1 MLLSEAWK
9 KYQQDKKIEG
19 YSPLT
24 LKTYCFQY
32 NLLLRF
38 FGNID
43 MREITTEKLKEY
55 LIQEGEHLKASSLGH
70 RVRCIKSIFKWTHE
84 EGYIPKNPAAKLKEP
99 KLGKRIP
106 KFLSDLEIEHLR
118 EASHTTMEKALF
130 EFFYSTGCRIGEV
143 DKLNRDDID
152 FRSNSV
158 IVHGKGDKEREVYFN
173 TRCSIWLKRYL
184 DQRDDDESCLFIT
197 ERRPKRRMSIDN
209 LRYIIKRISNRAGIK
224 KSIHPHQLRHSYA
237 THMMNNGAPL
247 EVIQSLLGH
256 EKSETTKIYAQ
267 LSGKLRQDFYSKYF

>member
-118 EASHTTMEKALF
+118 EACHTTMEKALF

-143 DKLNRDDID
+143 VKLNRDDID

-173 TRCSIWLKRYL
+173 TRCAIWLKRYL
-184 DQRDDDESCLFIT
+184 DQRDDEGSCLFVT
-197 ERRPKRRMSIDN
+197 DRRPKRRMSIDN

-247 EVIQSLLGH
+247 EVIQSLPGH
-256 EKSETTKIYAQ
+256 KKSETTKIYAQ